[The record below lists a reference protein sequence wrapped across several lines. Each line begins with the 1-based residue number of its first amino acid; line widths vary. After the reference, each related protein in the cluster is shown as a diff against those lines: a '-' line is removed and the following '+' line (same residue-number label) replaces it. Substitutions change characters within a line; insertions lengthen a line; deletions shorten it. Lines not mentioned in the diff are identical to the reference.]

1 MRDFRDINRDFKPV
15 DFLDVFFVFEDIF
28 EDIIDSLFHHKFEV
42 FQASI
47 LSVLSV
53 FLLLVLHYLLVPD
66 PLVLV

>member
-1 MRDFRDINRDFKPV
+1 
-15 DFLDVFFVFEDIF
+15 VFFVFEDIF
-28 EDIIDSLFHHKFEV
+28 EDIIDGLFHHEFEV
-42 FQASI
+42 FQASV